1 MDVLMPQLGETV
13 TEGTIS
19 TWFKKAGDRIE
30 AGENLL
36 EIETDKVSMEVQAIE
51 SGIVSQIVYAAGETA
66 PVGAII
72 AVIGDGKQQ
81 VAPQAKRA
89 APAVKAVV
97 PSPKPAQ
104 AVVHHTISYAQGSLA
119 ERGFAPFNEVF
130 TPTRNFGRAEIAQG
144 IRTTPLA
151 RRLISQHGVDANR
164 LVAQV
169 RSQGRGRIAA
179 ADVQA
184 AMADH
189 SQSFSQ
195 SLPITGPR
203 ECQPLNRIRQQ
214 TAKHLTRAWQSIPH
228 VFQTIEIDF
237 GAVLKLRD
245 QHKEAW
251 RAQHGASLT
260 YLPFIARAVCLAI
273 RQWPRVN
280 SSIDG
285 DTLLV
290 ASEINLGIAV
300 DLAHEGLV
308 VPVIKGADGMNVAGL
323 ALAIQKLSEKARS
336 GKLTPDN
343 LEGATY
349 TISNNGSFGTLFTAP
364 LINAPQAA
372 ILSTDAIVKRAVVVE
387 TEFGEA
393 IVARPIGIVAQSF
406 DHRAFDGAYS
416 ASFLAAVK
424 SIIETR
430 DWTAEF

>member
-19 TWFKKAGDRIE
+19 TWFKKTGDRVE

-72 AVIGDGKQQ
+72 AVIGDGTQKA
-81 VAPQAKRA
+81 VAKRA
-89 APAVKAVV
+89 EPVGKPAM
-97 PSPKPAQ
+97 PSPKAAPP
-104 AVVHHTISYAQGSLA
+104 VVPQLTGKAQGTLA

-151 RRLISQHGVDANR
+151 RRLIAQHGVDANR

-184 AMADH
+184 AMADR
-189 SQSFSQ
+189 SQTSLQ

-203 ECQPLNRIRQQ
+203 ERQPLNRIRQQ

-245 QHKEAW
+245 QRKEAW

-323 ALAIQKLSEKARS
+323 ALAIPKLSEKARA
-336 GKLTPDN
+336 G
-343 LEGATY
+343 
-349 TISNNGSFGTLFTAP
+349 
-364 LINAPQAA
+364 
-372 ILSTDAIVKRAVVVE
+372 
-387 TEFGEA
+387 
-393 IVARPIGIVAQSF
+393 
-406 DHRAFDGAYS
+406 
-416 ASFLAAVK
+416 
-424 SIIETR
+424 
-430 DWTAEF
+430 

>member
-72 AVIGDGKQQ
+72 AVIGDGKLQVKRAEPVTKPAAQ
-81 VAPQAKRA
+81 KSAQPVAPQFAGK
-89 APAVKAVV
+89 
-97 PSPKPAQ
+97 
-104 AVVHHTISYAQGSLA
+104 AQGTLA

-151 RRLISQHGVDANR
+151 RRLIAQHGVDANR

-184 AMADH
+184 AMADR

-195 SLPITGPR
+195 PLPITGPR
-203 ECQPLNRIRQQ
+203 ERQPLNRIRQQ

-237 GAVLKLRD
+237 SAVLKLREQRKD
-245 QHKEAW
+245 AW

-273 RQWPRVN
+273 RQWPKVN

-323 ALAIQKLSEKARS
+323 AVAIQKLSEKARA
-336 GKLTPDN
+336 GKLTPDD

-349 TISNNGSFGTLFTAP
+349 TISNNGSFGTLFTTP

-393 IVARPIGIVAQSF
+393 IVARPVGIVAQSF

-424 SIIETR
+424 SITETC

>member
-1 MDVLMPQLGETV
+1 
-13 TEGTIS
+13 
-19 TWFKKAGDRIE
+19 
-30 AGENLL
+30 
-36 EIETDKVSMEVQAIE
+36 
-51 SGIVSQIVYAAGETA
+51 
-66 PVGAII
+66 
-72 AVIGDGKQQ
+72 
-81 VAPQAKRA
+81 
-89 APAVKAVV
+89 
-97 PSPKPAQ
+97 
-104 AVVHHTISYAQGSLA
+104 
-119 ERGFAPFNEVF
+119 
-130 TPTRNFGRAEIAQG
+130 
-144 IRTTPLA
+144 
-151 RRLISQHGVDANR
+151 
-164 LVAQV
+164 
-169 RSQGRGRIAA
+169 
-179 ADVQA
+179 
-184 AMADH
+184 MADRSH
-189 SQSFSQ
+189 PSLQP
-195 SLPITGPR
+195 LPITGPR
-203 ECQPLNRIRQQ
+203 ERQPLNRIRQQ

-237 GAVLKLRD
+237 SAVLKLRE
-245 QHKEAW
+245 QRKEAW

-273 RQWPRVN
+273 RQWPKVN

-323 ALAIQKLSEKARS
+323 AVAIQKLSEKARA
-336 GKLTPDN
+336 GKLTPDD

-393 IVARPIGIVAQSF
+393 IVARPVGIVAQSF

-424 SIIETR
+424 SITETR

>member
-1 MDVLMPQLGETV
+1 M
-13 TEGTIS
+13 
-19 TWFKKAGDRIE
+19 
-30 AGENLL
+30 
-36 EIETDKVSMEVQAIE
+36 
-51 SGIVSQIVYAAGETA
+51 YAAGETA

-72 AVIGDGKQQ
+72 AVIGDGKLQVKRAEPVTKPAAQ
-81 VAPQAKRA
+81 KSAQPVAPQFAGK
-89 APAVKAVV
+89 
-97 PSPKPAQ
+97 
-104 AVVHHTISYAQGSLA
+104 AQGTLA

-130 TPTRNFGRAEIAQG
+130 TPTGNFGRAEIAQG

-151 RRLISQHGVDANR
+151 RRLIAQHGVDANR

-184 AMADH
+184 AMADR

-195 SLPITGPR
+195 PLPITGPR
-203 ECQPLNRIRQQ
+203 ERQPLNRIRQQ

-237 GAVLKLRD
+237 SAVLKLREQRKD
-245 QHKEAW
+245 AW

-273 RQWPRVN
+273 RQWPKVN

-323 ALAIQKLSEKARS
+323 AVAIQKLSEKARA
-336 GKLTPDN
+336 GKLTPDD

-393 IVARPIGIVAQSF
+393 IVARPVGIVAQSF

-424 SIIETR
+424 SITETR